1 MTESSKSNSA
11 IGLLYEA
18 GHSPIVSA
26 KGFGELA
33 DEIIALA
40 KEKGILI
47 HQDEALANRVVLC
60 YC

>member
-47 HQDEALANRVVLC
+47 HQDEALA
-60 YC
+60 